1 MGPVGMVSAGW
12 WGMEVW
18 LLVLWPG
25 CFGAYPSLYS
35 LYRSRGVVIGH
46 LGGPAA
52 DGAQGLGLGRFPLSR
67 GRPVQGRGRPDIEP
81 TGTCGPDRTAL
92 ATLGPVA
99 PPPVIPPQK
108 QMTGM
113 LGHPV
118 AENPDD
124 RMFDAVYAHY
134 GLPWQFWKNDI
145 ANTDDLALAVKALRP
160 LGYKGMAITVPW
172 KVAVMPLLDGVDG
185 DVEAIGAANYM
196 TIENGR
202 LIGHNN
208 DGKGVVKAIE
218 KVAPL
223 KGQRVVMLGA
233 GGAGR
238 AMAVEL
244 AWAGAAHLT
253 LITRREEQG
262 REVAATV
269 TRASGVPAD
278 WQPWSGEVAVPAGT
292 TLLMN
297 ATHLGCA
304 PELEEVPLVWDTLDP
319 ACVVVDVITNPRI
332 TPFLAT
338 ARQRGCP
345 VVDGVEMLVQLA
357 MQIFQ
362 QWTGITPEEDVFQ
375 RAVAEALGET
385 PAG

>member
-1 MGPVGMVSAGW
+1 M
-12 WGMEVW
+12 
-18 LLVLWPG
+18 
-25 CFGAYPSLYS
+25 
-35 LYRSRGVVIGH
+35 I
-46 LGGPAA
+46 PA
-52 DGAQGLGLGRFPLSR
+52 
-67 GRPVQGRGRPDIEP
+67 
-81 TGTCGPDRTAL
+81 
-92 ATLGPVA
+92 
-99 PPPVIPPQK
+99 QK

-118 AENPDD
+118 AENPID

-145 ANTDDLALAVKALRP
+145 ATEADLALAVKALVP
-160 LGYKGMAITVPW
+160 LGYRGMAVTVPY
-172 KVAVMPLLDGVDG
+172 KVAVIPLLDDVDD
-185 DVEAIGAANYM
+185 DVKAIGAANYI
-196 TIENGR
+196 TIEDRR

-218 KVAPL
+218 KVTPL
-223 KGQRVVMLGA
+223 AGKRVVMLGA

-253 LITRREEQG
+253 LVTRRQEQG
-262 REVAATV
+262 EEVAATV
-269 TRASGVPAD
+269 TRASGVPAI
-278 WQPWSGEVAVPAGT
+278 WQPWQGEVAVPAGT

-304 PELEEVPLVWDTLDP
+304 PELEPVPLRWDTVD
-319 ACVVVDVITNPRI
+319 ASCTVVDVITNPRI
-332 TPFLAT
+332 TPFLAS
-338 ARQRGCP
+338 ARDRGCQ

-362 QWTGITPEEDVFQ
+362 RWTGISPEEEVFQ
-375 RAVAEALGET
+375 QAVAQALGE
-385 PAG
+385 

>member
-1 MGPVGMVSAGW
+1 
-12 WGMEVW
+12 
-18 LLVLWPG
+18 
-25 CFGAYPSLYS
+25 
-35 LYRSRGVVIGH
+35 
-46 LGGPAA
+46 
-52 DGAQGLGLGRFPLSR
+52 
-67 GRPVQGRGRPDIEP
+67 
-81 TGTCGPDRTAL
+81 
-92 ATLGPVA
+92 
-99 PPPVIPPQK
+99 
-108 QMTGM
+108 MTGM

-118 AENPDD
+118 AENPID

-134 GLPWQFWKNDI
+134 GLAWQFWKNDI

-304 PELEEVPLVWDTLDP
+304 PELEEVPLAWDTLDP

-357 MQIFQ
+357 MQIFE
-362 QWTGITPEEDVFQ
+362 QWTGVTPEEEVFQ
-375 RAVAEALGET
+375 RAVAEALGRCRGRAEAASA
-385 PAG
+385 PLR